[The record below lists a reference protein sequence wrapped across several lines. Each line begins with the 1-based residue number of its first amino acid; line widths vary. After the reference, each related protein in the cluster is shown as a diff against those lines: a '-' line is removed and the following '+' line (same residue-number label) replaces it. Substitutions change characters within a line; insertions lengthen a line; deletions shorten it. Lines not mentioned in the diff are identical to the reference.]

1 MGWRD
6 VQAGV
11 ASGRIN
17 YAQKPD
23 KFGSFMEGFASVY
36 APMMS
41 KKQDA
46 KLKADAAAKKDEKEE
61 KTRLKLKREEQE
73 EENALYLKQA
83 QQIARNVGF
92 EGDSGTI
99 NYMFNQLVTFKGDAT
114 KVETNYQTGVEQNRI
129 SRNVEEFAGPVI
141 PNIPRSDMPEMDRLV
156 QGESAGDIDAT
167 LIGQKDGKK
176 TFFKTD
182 KPVSEMTMPE
192 ILKLVERNGDYFNW
206 SKNNMPPD
214 TEAFAMGLA
223 STPVGKYQFVG
234 STLRSFLGTDSNGKD
249 KLFNRLGFTKS
260 TVFDEK
266 TQDKLFIA
274 YAQDRLAGVR
284 GTPGA
289 TPKTIKRLE
298 RRILRK
304 TWEFLDRQDNEG
316 NYLTSDEDVDKL
328 IAEIDTGTA
337 DKTIDNISNS
347 QAFKEWA
354 AGDKSQPFEGTEG
367 GYQENVV
374 TLEPMKP
381 AGFPL
386 NFKDIKT
393 PDDAD
398 RLIATIEA
406 DNTIGEVEKNKALAQ
421 VQEFV
426 KTLDVFD
433 FAEFTEENRI
443 TDANKAEAA
452 ILTLQN
458 NKSIPADDLDGY
470 VEQLTEMA
478 FKFNRAAVKKAEAAK
493 DPIAY
498 FPVGDNGLVDL
509 GSQMLIRKGTRQVAK
524 EGGDEGEMVTEEV
537 WVNHLTGEVV
547 EDVDTGRVFAEGE
560 AATMIKLYNEP
571 ISKASEIVQ
580 EGIGVIDNL
589 LEYRRL
595 VTENPTVMN
604 TYLTAVGNLNTQF
617 NEFGT
622 ALKTAFGNAGSSGV
636 TYQEYESLA
645 TPMFE
650 ALGAPL
656 NKKLFALQLRAA
668 YDQARLMGSSGQ
680 GLSDRELGLNLIS
693 VGEGLTPKQAL
704 IQINSMLSRT
714 LTTVENQRNGK
725 IGSIIAQRKLT
736 EGLQAYPYGQNFK
749 TDYAVKA
756 FTTEDGSNYTPKKAQ
771 QFTDALEGKTELNAI
786 SETEEP
792 PTQTLEVTE
801 DTLTSLNELPEMV
814 EKLRPF
820 LGKTVEIFRDEAGQ
834 IQYREVTE

>member
-11 ASGRIN
+11 ADGSIN
-17 YAQKPD
+17 YANKPD
-23 KFGSFMEGFASVY
+23 KLGSFMEGFASVY
-36 APMMS
+36 VPMMS

-46 KLKADAAAKKDEKEE
+46 KLKADALKATDLIAQ
-61 KTRLKLKREEQE
+61 KTRLRLKREKEE

-83 QQIARNVGF
+83 QQIAKNVGF
-92 EGDSGTI
+92 QGDDGTI
-99 NYMFNQLVTFKGDAT
+99 NYMFNQLVTFKGDAS
-114 KVETNYQTGVEQNRI
+114 KVEADYGAAVERDGVTRT
-129 SRNVEEFAGPVI
+129 VEEFAGPVR
-141 PNIPRSDMPEMDRLV
+141 PDVPGFNMPEMDRLV
-156 QGESAGDIDAT
+156 QGESAGDINAT
-167 LIGQKDGKK
+167 LIGEKDGKK
-176 TFFKTD
+176 TFFTTD
-182 KPVSEMTMPE
+182 KPVSQMTKRE
-192 ILKLVERNGDYFNW
+192 IIDLTESGGKYFNW
-206 SKNNMPPD
+206 SKLNMPKK
-214 TEAFAMGLA
+214 AKAYGRGLA
-223 STPVGKYQFVG
+223 STPVGKYQFIG
-234 STLRSFLGTDSNGKD
+234 GTLREFEKEGGIFEQLEITDD
-249 KLFNRLGFTKS
+249 TI
-260 TVFDEK
+260 FDEE
-266 TQDKLFIA
+266 TQNKLFIA
-274 YAQDRLAGVR
+274 YAQDRLAGAR
-284 GTPGA
+284 STGGD
-289 TPKTIKRLE
+289 KRSE
-298 RRILRK
+298 RNILRK
-304 TWEFLDRQDNEG
+304 TWEFLDRKDKNGQFM
-316 NYLTSDEDVDKL
+316 TSDEDVDKL

-337 DKTIDNISNS
+337 DKAVDNISNS

-367 GYQENVV
+367 GYQENMV

-386 NFKDIKT
+386 DFKDIKT
-393 PDDAD
+393 TTDAD
-398 RLIATIEA
+398 GLIATINA
-406 DNTIGEVEKNKALAQ
+406 DKTIGEAERNAALAQ
-421 VQEFV
+421 VQEYRA
-426 KTLDVFD
+426 TLDVFD
-433 FAEFTEENRI
+433 FAEFTEKNRI
-443 TDANKAEAA
+443 TDANQAEAA
-452 ILTLQN
+452 ILTLRN
-458 NKSIPADDLDGY
+458 NKSIPADDLEGY
-470 VEQLTEMA
+470 VEQITEMA
-478 FKFNRAAVKKAEAAK
+478 FKFNSAAVKKAELAK

-509 GSQMLIRKGTRQVAK
+509 GSQMLIRKDTRQVAK
-524 EGGDEGEMVTEEV
+524 DGGDDGEMVTKEV

-547 EDVDTGRVFAEGE
+547 ADVDTGRVFAEGE

-580 EGIGVIDNL
+580 DGIGVIDNL
-589 LEYRRL
+589 LEYRQL
-595 VTENPTVMN
+595 VTENPTAMN
-604 TYLTAVGNLNTQF
+604 TYLSAAGNLNTQF

-622 ALKTAFGNAGSSGV
+622 ALKTAFGKAGSSGV

-656 NKKLFALQLRAA
+656 NRKLFALQLRAA

-704 IQINSMLSRT
+704 IQINSMLDRT
-714 LTTVENQRNGK
+714 LTTVENKRNGK

-771 QFTDALEGKTELNAI
+771 QFSAALAGNLELGATTGEQTTPVTSSFAVSEELLGLDGI
-786 SETEEP
+786 SSN
-792 PTQTLEVTE
+792 QA
-801 DTLTSLNELPEMV
+801 MV

-820 LGKTVEIFRDEAGQ
+820 IGKTVEAYRDGNNV

>member
-11 ASGRIN
+11 ADGSIN
-17 YAQKPD
+17 YANKPD
-23 KFGSFMEGFASVY
+23 KLGSFMEGFASVY
-36 APMMS
+36 VPMMS

-46 KLKADAAAKKDEKEE
+46 KLKADALKATDLIAQ
-61 KTRLKLKREEQE
+61 KTRLRLKREKEE

-83 QQIARNVGF
+83 QQIAKNVGF
-92 EGDSGTI
+92 QGDDGTI
-99 NYMFNQLVTFKGDAT
+99 NYMFNQLVTFKGDAS
-114 KVETNYQTGVEQNRI
+114 KVEADYGAAVK
-129 SRNVEEFAGPVI
+129 RNGITRTVEEFAGPVQ
-141 PNIPRSDMPEMDRLV
+141 PNVPRSDMPEMNRLV
-156 QGESAGDIDAT
+156 QGESAGDINAT
-167 LIGQKDGKK
+167 LIGEKDGKK
-176 TFFKTD
+176 TFFTTD
-182 KPVSEMTMPE
+182 KPVSQMTKRE
-192 ILKLVERNGDYFNW
+192 IIDLTESGGKYFNW
-206 SKNNMPPD
+206 SKLNMPKK
-214 TEAFAMGLA
+214 AKAYGRGLA
-223 STPVGKYQFVG
+223 STPVGKYQFIG
-234 STLRSFLGTDSNGKD
+234 GTLREFEKEGGIFEQLEITDD
-249 KLFNRLGFTKS
+249 TI
-260 TVFDEK
+260 FDEE
-266 TQDKLFIA
+266 TQNKLFIA
-274 YAQDRLAGVR
+274 YAQDRLAGAR
-284 GTPGA
+284 STGGD
-289 TPKTIKRLE
+289 KRSE
-298 RRILRK
+298 RNILRK
-304 TWEFLDRQDNEG
+304 TWEFLDRKDKNGQFM
-316 NYLTSDEDVDKL
+316 TSDEDVDKL

-337 DKTIDNISNS
+337 DKAVDNISNS

-367 GYQENVV
+367 GYQENMV

-386 NFKDIKT
+386 DFKDIKT
-393 PDDAD
+393 TTDAD
-398 RLIATIEA
+398 GLIATINA
-406 DNTIGEVEKNKALAQ
+406 DKTIGEAERNAALAQ
-421 VQEFV
+421 VQEYRA
-426 KTLDVFD
+426 TLDVFD

-443 TDANKAEAA
+443 ENANKAEAA
-452 ILTLQN
+452 ILTLRN
-458 NKSIPADDLDGY
+458 NKSIPADDLEGY
-470 VEQLTEMA
+470 VEQITEMA
-478 FKFNRAAVKKAEAAK
+478 FKFNSAAVKKAELAK

-509 GSQMLIRKGTRQVAK
+509 GSQMLIRKDTRQVAK
-524 EGGDEGEMVTEEV
+524 DGGDDGEMVTKEV

-547 EDVDTGRVFAEGE
+547 ADVDTGRVFAEGE

-580 EGIGVIDNL
+580 DGIGVIDNL
-589 LEYRRL
+589 LEYRQL
-595 VTENPTVMN
+595 VTENPTAMN
-604 TYLTAVGNLNTQF
+604 TYLSAAGNLNTQF

-622 ALKTAFGNAGSSGV
+622 ALKTAFGKAGSSGV

-656 NKKLFALQLRAA
+656 NRKLFALQLRAA

-704 IQINSMLSRT
+704 IQINSMLDRT
-714 LTTVENQRNGK
+714 LTTVENKRNGK

-771 QFTDALEGKTELNAI
+771 QFSAALAGNLELGATTGEQTTPVTSSFAVSEELLGLDGI
-786 SETEEP
+786 SSN
-792 PTQTLEVTE
+792 QA
-801 DTLTSLNELPEMV
+801 MV

-820 LGKTVEIFRDEAGQ
+820 IGKTVEAYRDGNNV

>member
-46 KLKADAAAKKDEKEE
+46 KLKAEAAAKKDKKEG
-61 KTRLKLKREEQE
+61 KDRLKLKREEQE

-92 EGDSGTI
+92 EGDAGTI

-114 KVETNYQTGVEQNRI
+114 KVETNYQTGVEQRRI
-129 SRNVEEFAGPVI
+129 TRNLEEFAGPVI
-141 PNIPRSDMPEMDRLV
+141 PNIPRNDKPMMDRVV
-156 QGESAGDIDAT
+156 QGESAGDINAL
-167 LIGQKDGKK
+167 LIGEFDGKK
-176 TFFKTD
+176 TFFKTN
-182 KPVSEMTMPE
+182 KPVSQMTKRE
-192 ILKLVERNGDYFNW
+192 LLKLTEANGDYFNW
-206 SKNNMPPD
+206 SKEFMPPS
-214 TEAFAMGLA
+214 TQAFKEGKA
-223 STPVGKYQFVG
+223 STPVGKYQFIG
-234 STLRSFLGTDSNGKD
+234 STLRGFEGEGGLFEQLGITDD
-249 KLFNRLGFTKS
+249 

-266 TQDKLFIA
+266 TQDKLFIGYAKQRLA
-274 YAQDRLAGVR
+274 YARSKDHSSPASG
-284 GTPGA
+284 
-289 TPKTIKRLE
+289 KRFE
-298 RRILRK
+298 RHILRK
-304 TWEFLDRQDNEG
+304 TWEFLDREDNDG

-337 DKTIDNISNS
+337 DQTIDNISNS

-367 GYQENVV
+367 GYQENVI

-381 AGFPL
+381 ASFDL
-386 NFKDIKT
+386 DFASIETKR
-393 PDDAD
+393 DAEA
-398 RLIATIEA
+398 LIATINA
-406 DNTIGEVEKNKALAQ
+406 DNSIGEAEKNAALAQ

-433 FAEFTEENRI
+433 FAEFTEGNRI

-509 GSQMLIRKGTRQVAK
+509 GSQMLIRKDTRQVAK
-524 EGGDEGEMVTEEV
+524 EDGDEGEMVTEEV

-589 LEYRRL
+589 LEYRQL

-656 NKKLFALQLRAA
+656 NRKLFALQLRAA

-756 FTTEDGSNYTPKKAQ
+756 FTTEDGSNYSPKKAQ

-786 SETEEP
+786 SETEVP
-792 PTQTLEVTE
+792 TTQTLEVTE
-801 DTLTSLNELPEMV
+801 DTLTSLNQLPEMV

>member
-11 ASGRIN
+11 ADGSIN
-17 YAQKPD
+17 YAEKPD
-23 KFGSFMEGFASVY
+23 KLGSFMEGFASIYV
-36 APMMS
+36 PMMS

-46 KLKADAAAKKDEKEE
+46 KLKADALKATGLRAE
-61 KTRLKLKREEQE
+61 KTRLRLKREKEE
-73 EENALYLKQA
+73 EENALYLEQA
-83 QQIARNVGF
+83 QQIAKNVGF
-92 EGDSGTI
+92 QGDDGTI
-99 NYMFNQLVTFKGDAT
+99 NYMFNQLVTFKGDAS
-114 KVETNYQTGVEQNRI
+114 KVEADYGAAVK
-129 SRNVEEFAGPVI
+129 RNGITRTVEEFAGPVK
-141 PNIPRSDMPEMDRLV
+141 PNVPRSDMPEMNRLV
-156 QGESAGDIDAT
+156 QGESAGDINAT
-167 LIGQKDGKK
+167 LIGEKDGNK
-176 TFFKTD
+176 TFFTTD
-182 KPVSEMTMPE
+182 KPVSQMTKRE
-192 ILKLVERNGDYFNW
+192 ILDLTESGGKYFNW
-206 SKNNMPPD
+206 SKLNMPKK
-214 TEAFAMGLA
+214 AKAYGRGLA
-223 STPVGKYQFVG
+223 STPVGKYQFIG
-234 STLRSFLGTDSNGKD
+234 GTLREFEKEGGIFEQLGITDD
-249 KLFNRLGFTKS
+249 

-266 TQDKLFIA
+266 TQDKLFIR
-274 YAQDRLAGVR
+274 YAQQRLAGVR
-284 GTPGA
+284 GIPEA
-289 TPKTIKRLE
+289 APEKIKRNE
-298 RRILRK
+298 RNILRN
-304 TWEFLDRQDNEG
+304 TWEFLARKDKDG
-316 NYLTSDEDVDKL
+316 KYATSDEDVDKL

-337 DKTIDNISNS
+337 DKAVDNISNS

-367 GYQENVV
+367 GYQENMV

-386 NFKDIKT
+386 DFKDIKT
-393 PDDAD
+393 TADAD
-398 RLIATIEA
+398 RLIATINA
-406 DNTIGEVEKNKALAQ
+406 DKTIGEAEKNAALAQ
-421 VQEFV
+421 VQEYRA
-426 KTLDVFD
+426 TLDVFD
-433 FAEFTEENRI
+433 FAKFTEENRI
-443 TDANKAEAA
+443 ENANKAEAA
-452 ILTLQN
+452 ILTLRN
-458 NKSIPADDLDGY
+458 NKSIPAADLEGY

-478 FKFNRAAVKKAEAAK
+478 FKFNSAAVKKAEVAK

-509 GSQMLIRKGTRQVAK
+509 GSQMLIRKDTRQVAK
-524 EGGDEGEMVTEEV
+524 DGGDDGEMVTKEV
-537 WVNHLTGEVV
+537 WVNHLTGDVV
-547 EDVDTGRVFAEGE
+547 ENVDTGRVFAEGE

-580 EGIGVIDNL
+580 DGIGVIDNL
-589 LEYRRL
+589 LEYRQL
-595 VTENPTVMN
+595 VTENPTAMN
-604 TYLTAVGNLNTQF
+604 TYLSAAGSLNTQF

-622 ALKTAFGNAGSSGV
+622 ALKTAFGKAGSSGV

-656 NKKLFALQLRAA
+656 NRKLFALQLRAA

-704 IQINSMLSRT
+704 IQINSMLDRT
-714 LTTVENQRNGK
+714 LTTVENKRNGK

-771 QFTDALEGKTELNAI
+771 QFSAALAGNLELGATTGEQTTPVTSSFAVSEELLGLDGI
-786 SETEEP
+786 SSN
-792 PTQTLEVTE
+792 QA
-801 DTLTSLNELPEMV
+801 MV

-820 LGKTVEIFRDEAGQ
+820 IGKTVEAYRDENNV

>member
-11 ASGRIN
+11 ADGSIN
-17 YAQKPD
+17 YAEKPD
-23 KFGSFMEGFASVY
+23 KLGSFMEGFASIYV
-36 APMMS
+36 PMMS

-46 KLKADAAAKKDEKEE
+46 KLKADALKATGLRAE
-61 KTRLKLKREEQE
+61 KTRLRLKREKEE
-73 EENALYLKQA
+73 EENALYLEQA
-83 QQIARNVGF
+83 QQIAKNVGF
-92 EGDSGTI
+92 QGDDGTI
-99 NYMFNQLVTFKGDAT
+99 NYMFNQLVTFKGDAS
-114 KVETNYQTGVEQNRI
+114 KVEADYGAAVK
-129 SRNVEEFAGPVI
+129 RNGITRTVEEFAGPVK
-141 PNIPRSDMPEMDRLV
+141 PNVPRSDMPEMNRLV
-156 QGESAGDIDAT
+156 QGESAGDINAT
-167 LIGQKDGKK
+167 LIGEKDGNK
-176 TFFKTD
+176 TFFTTD
-182 KPVSEMTMPE
+182 KPVSQMTKRE
-192 ILKLVERNGDYFNW
+192 ILDLTESGGKYFNW
-206 SKNNMPPD
+206 SKLNMPKK
-214 TEAFAMGLA
+214 AKAYGRGLA
-223 STPVGKYQFVG
+223 STPVGKYQFIG
-234 STLRSFLGTDSNGKD
+234 GTLREFEKEGGIFEQLEITDD
-249 KLFNRLGFTKS
+249 

-266 TQDKLFIA
+266 TQDKLFIR
-274 YAQDRLAGVR
+274 YAQQRLAGVR
-284 GTPGA
+284 GIPEA
-289 TPKTIKRLE
+289 APEKIKRNE
-298 RRILRK
+298 RNILRN
-304 TWEFLDRQDNEG
+304 TWEFLARKDKDG
-316 NYLTSDEDVDKL
+316 KYATSDEDVDKL

-337 DKTIDNISNS
+337 DKAVDNISNS

-367 GYQENVV
+367 GYQENMV

-386 NFKDIKT
+386 DFKDIKT
-393 PDDAD
+393 TADAD
-398 RLIATIEA
+398 RLIATINA
-406 DNTIGEVEKNKALAQ
+406 DKTIGEAEKNAALAQ
-421 VQEFV
+421 VQEYRA
-426 KTLDVFD
+426 TLDVFD

-443 TDANKAEAA
+443 ENANTAEAA
-452 ILTLQN
+452 ILTLRN
-458 NKSIPADDLDGY
+458 NKSIPADDLEGY

-478 FKFNRAAVKKAEAAK
+478 FKFNSAAVKKAEVAK

-509 GSQMLIRKGTRQVAK
+509 GSQMLIRKDTRQVAK
-524 EGGDEGEMVTEEV
+524 DGGDDGEMVTKEV
-537 WVNHLTGEVV
+537 WVNHLTGDVV
-547 EDVDTGRVFAEGE
+547 ENVDTGRVFAEGE

-580 EGIGVIDNL
+580 DGIGVIDNL
-589 LEYRRL
+589 LEYRQL
-595 VTENPTVMN
+595 VTENPTAMN
-604 TYLTAVGNLNTQF
+604 TYLSAAGSLNTQF

-622 ALKTAFGNAGSSGV
+622 ALKTAFGKAGSSGV

-656 NKKLFALQLRAA
+656 NRKLFALQLRAA

-704 IQINSMLSRT
+704 IQINSMLDRT
-714 LTTVENQRNGK
+714 LTTVENKRNGK

-771 QFTDALEGKTELNAI
+771 QFSAALAGNLELGAT
-786 SETEEP
+786 TEE
-792 PTQTLEVTE
+792 QTTPVTSSFAVSE
-801 DTLTSLNELPEMV
+801 ELLGLDGISSNQAMV

-820 LGKTVEIFRDEAGQ
+820 IGKTVEAYRDENNV

>member
-11 ASGRIN
+11 ASGSIN

-46 KLKADAAAKKDEKEE
+46 KLKADAAAKKGKEEE
-61 KTRLKLKREEQE
+61 KTRLKLKREEQADE
-73 EENALYLKQA
+73 DALYLKQA

-92 EGDSGTI
+92 EGDAGTI

-114 KVETNYQTGVEQNRI
+114 KVETNYQTGVEQRRI
-129 SRNVEEFAGPVI
+129 SRNVEEFAGPVQ
-141 PNIPRSDMPEMDRLV
+141 PNTPRFDMPEMNRLV
-156 QGESAGDIDAT
+156 QGESAGDINAT
-167 LIGQKDGKK
+167 LIGEKDGKK
-176 TFFKTD
+176 TFFRTD
-182 KPVSEMTMPE
+182 KPVSQMTKKE
-192 ILKLVERNGDYFNW
+192 LIELTEVNGKYFNW
-206 SKNNMPPD
+206 SKLNMPPKTTAYD
-214 TEAFAMGLA
+214 RGLA

-234 STLRSFLGTDSNGKD
+234 STLRDFEGEGGLFEQLGITDD
-249 KLFNRLGFTKS
+249 

-266 TQDKLFIA
+266 TQDKLFIG
-274 YAQDRLAGVR
+274 YAQQRLAFARSKNHPDPSSG
-284 GTPGA
+284 
-289 TPKTIKRLE
+289 KRFE
-298 RRILRK
+298 RHILRK
-304 TWEFLDRQDNEG
+304 TWEFLDRTDKAG

-337 DKTIDNISNS
+337 DKAVDNISNS

-354 AGDKSQPFEGTEG
+354 AGDRSQPFEGTEG
-367 GYQENVV
+367 GYQENVI

-381 AGFPL
+381 AGFDL
-386 NFKDIKT
+386 DFESIETKA
-393 PDDAD
+393 DAD
-398 RLIATIEA
+398 RLIATINA
-406 DNTIGEVEKNKALAQ
+406 DNTIGEAEKNAALAQ

-470 VEQLTEMA
+470 VEQLTELA
-478 FKFNRAAVKKAEAAK
+478 FKFNRAAVKKAETAK

-498 FPVGDNGLVDL
+498 YPVGDNGLVDL

-580 EGIGVIDNL
+580 NGIGVIDNL

-595 VTENPTVMN
+595 VTENPSAMN
-604 TYLTAVGNLNTQF
+604 TYLSAAGNLNTQF

-749 TDYAVKA
+749 TDYAVTA

-771 QFTDALEGKTELNAI
+771 QFTDALEGKTELNAT
-786 SETEEP
+786 TEEQNTP
-792 PTQTLEVTE
+792 VISSFAVTE
-801 DTLTSLNELPEMV
+801 ELLGQDGISSNQAMV

-820 LGKTVEIFRDEAGQ
+820 IGKTVEAYRDENNQ